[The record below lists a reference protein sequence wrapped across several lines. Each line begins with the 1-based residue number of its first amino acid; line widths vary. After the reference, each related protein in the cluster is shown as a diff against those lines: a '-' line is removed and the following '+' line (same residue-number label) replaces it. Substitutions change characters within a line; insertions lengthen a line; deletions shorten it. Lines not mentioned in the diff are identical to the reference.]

1 MKILVP
7 RKETWLAASLDYID
21 KKKRLFVTRSQQR
34 QQHNGSINLVQSG
47 QEDDSVEDRLLGARP
62 AENGEFPYQASLR
75 VGTGHIC
82 GAALIG
88 KKHVLTAAHCLH
100 ALRDIDTEYVSV
112 LVGTNDLRLKDGTAY
127 PVRKMTYHPVHE
139 NEKKRALP
147 VNETYDPTSMMI
159 LDLAMRDHVTSSLYG
174 LIVIHDMKGV
184 HFGHALQMTPGVIK
198 RLVHTWQGYPN
209 RLNSLDYVN
218 APTHVNVILSVFKRF
233 MSKKLGERMHVH
245 PGDGKSLL
253 QKLSPDLLPKEL
265 GGSDS
270 DYATLKSNIV
280 LRNI

>member
-1 MKILVP
+1 
-7 RKETWLAASLDYID
+7 
-21 KKKRLFVTRSQQR
+21 
-34 QQHNGSINLVQSG
+34 
-47 QEDDSVEDRLLGARP
+47 
-62 AENGEFPYQASLR
+62 
-75 VGTGHIC
+75 
-82 GAALIG
+82 
-88 KKHVLTAAHCLH
+88 
-100 ALRDIDTEYVSV
+100 
-112 LVGTNDLRLKDGTAY
+112 
-127 PVRKMTYHPVHE
+127 
-139 NEKKRALP
+139 
-147 VNETYDPTSMMI
+147 MMI

-270 DYATLKSNIV
+270 DYATLKSYWKQQVEENKQWFV
-280 LRNI
+280 EDENYKLKT